1 MSKIPPFQNVTNSER
16 EQIVQA
22 VLAIRPDWRGDRIA
36 SALHQAAGLLP
47 PAQLRDVALAAA
59 ADQSALLPAII
70 TFRARQQSEQ
80 AAALAVAEAPTM
92 TPAQRAVGTCQ
103 TCGRSWH
110 GCMVIARPPA
120 ADPDTHSFESS
131 ADAKARRATRAAV

>member
-16 EQIVQA
+16 EAIVAA
-22 VLAIRPDWRGDRIA
+22 VLEIRPEWRGDRVA

-47 PAQLRDVALAAA
+47 PAQLRAVAVAAA
-59 ADQSALLPAII
+59 ADQAALQPAII
-70 TFRARQQSEQ
+70 TYRARQQSEQ
-80 AAALAVAEAPTM
+80 AAAVVVADGPTM

-110 GCMVIARPPA
+110 GCMITPRPPA

-131 ADAKARRATRAAV
+131 ADARARRATRATA